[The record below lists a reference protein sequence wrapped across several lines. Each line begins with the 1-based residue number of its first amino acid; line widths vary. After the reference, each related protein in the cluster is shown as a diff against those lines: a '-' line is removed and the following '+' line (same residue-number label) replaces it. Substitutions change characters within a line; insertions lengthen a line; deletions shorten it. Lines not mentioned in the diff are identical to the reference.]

1 MERIFQQVDCK
12 QYSKNDMPV
21 INLKN
26 ILEKIEINKKLI
38 RSIIKNKD
46 KSKRRFIR
54 VKVAS
59 RFKRSILK
67 NIYRRRVNRRTGV
80 RHYGKK

>member
-12 QYSKNDMPV
+12 QYGKNDMPV
-21 INLKN
+21 INSKN

>member
-1 MERIFQQVDCK
+1 
-12 QYSKNDMPV
+12 MPV